1 MPEKMKR
8 LEIRFQPEEIQ
19 RLTEEASNAG
29 VSRSQLIRDRAL
41 GKTEAQSSIVP
52 KPPQKDK
59 RSEPTGVPNFTPQT
73 YSKAVESAVTA
84 VSGVPRAQIEHI
96 VARVITSIAA

>member
-8 LEIRFQPEEIQ
+8 LEIRFQPEEIE
-19 RLTEEASNAG
+19 RLTEEANDAG

-41 GKTEAQSSIVP
+41 GVNELQPTVAP
-52 KPPQKDK
+52 KPPQEARRKA
-59 RSEPTGVPNFTPQT
+59 PTGEPRFTPQT
-73 YSKAVESAVTA
+73 YNKAVESAAMA

-96 VARVITSIAA
+96 VARVINSIAA

>member
-8 LEIRFQPEEIQ
+8 LEIRFQPEEIE

-41 GKTEAQSSIVP
+41 GVTESQPTVAP
-52 KPPQKDK
+52 KPPQEDR
-59 RSEPTGVPNFTPQT
+59 RSEPTGVPTFTPQT
-73 YSKAVESAVTA
+73 YSKAVESAVMA
-84 VSGVPRAQIEHI
+84 VSGVPRVQIEHI
-96 VARVITSIAA
+96 VAKVITSIAA

>member
-8 LEIRFQPEEIQ
+8 LEIRFQPEEIE

-41 GKTEAQSSIVP
+41 GVSQSQPTIAP
-52 KPPQKDK
+52 KPPQESK
-59 RSEPTGVPNFTPQT
+59 RKAPKGQPKFTPQT
-73 YSKAVESAVTA
+73 YNKAVESAAMA
-84 VSGVPRAQIEHI
+84 VAGIPRTQIEHI
-96 VARVITSIAA
+96 VARVINSIAA

>member
-8 LEIRFQPEEIQ
+8 LEIRFQPEEIE
-19 RLTEEASNAG
+19 RLTEEANDAG

-41 GKTEAQSSIVP
+41 GVNEPRPTIALKP
-52 KPPQKDK
+52 KQKSK
-59 RSEPTGVPNFTPQT
+59 RKAPTGEPRFTPQT
-73 YSKAVESAVTA
+73 YNKAVESAAMA

-96 VARVITSIAA
+96 VARVINSIAA